1 MKDENFNDN
10 QMQDENNRHE
20 IIQKIRESA
29 DKEKIP
35 ESLNPEN
42 LDRLLE
48 QGKNSKG
55 RNGKWRDAAADFAF
69 RYRKTA
75 GVAAACVILVVAAVN
90 LMPLMNLNYRSENK
104 ADSAQSMDTS
114 SEAAKQDTGAEDSAA
129 SGGDMGAEPKDS
141 KDMAKAD
148 EAAPEKKSED
158 KETAEGYI
166 AGSSYEELYEQIY
179 TETENARKEW
189 EQKRM
194 VDTGGYVEE
203 SGGSS
208 ASKNDAAAS
217 TEAAVAEDTAGT
229 AAGYA
234 AGGETAI
241 SISSARRPPA

>member
-69 RYRKTA
+69 HYRKTA
-75 GVAAACVILVVAAVN
+75 GGAAACVILVVAAVN

-166 AGSSYEELYEQIY
+166 FG
-179 TETENARKEW
+179 
-189 EQKRM
+189 
-194 VDTGGYVEE
+194 
-203 SGGSS
+203 S
-208 ASKNDAAAS
+208 ASLYQS
-217 TEAAVAEDTAGT
+217 PCQQELL
-229 AAGYA
+229 
-234 AGGETAI
+234 
-241 SISSARRPPA
+241 

>member
-69 RYRKTA
+69 RYWKTA

-141 KDMAKAD
+141 
-148 EAAPEKKSED
+148 
-158 KETAEGYI
+158 
-166 AGSSYEELYEQIY
+166 
-179 TETENARKEW
+179 
-189 EQKRM
+189 
-194 VDTGGYVEE
+194 
-203 SGGSS
+203 
-208 ASKNDAAAS
+208 
-217 TEAAVAEDTAGT
+217 
-229 AAGYA
+229 
-234 AGGETAI
+234 
-241 SISSARRPPA
+241 